1 MICTFIAGV
10 LTDHREEEPRD
21 SHRLRSGGPAESA
34 PVGGRGVR
42 DRRRGRMVRRG
53 EPCNG
58 LTGCSERLKRPGIS
72 AISGQKL

>member
-10 LTDHREEEPRD
+10 LTGHREDEPRD
-21 SHRLRSGGPAESA
+21 LHRLRSGSPAESA

-53 EPCNG
+53 GPCNR
-58 LTGCSERLKRPGIS
+58 LRGCPERLKTPGIS
-72 AISGQKL
+72 AISGQYL